1 MDGVYYN
8 IFCQACLNWKCNLP
22 RSISISKNKGKSI
35 MTTTLNGNQAAGT
48 APLEQAI
55 VEAITEARSTCEQGG
70 NDSAGC
76 AVAWDIVEELQ
87 AEKSHQ
93 QQAKH
98 NKTSLENYCDRHPD
112 SVECLIYDV

>member
-1 MDGVYYN
+1 
-8 IFCQACLNWKCNLP
+8 
-22 RSISISKNKGKSI
+22 
-35 MTTTLNGNQAAGT
+35 MTTTLNVNQAAET
-48 APLEQAI
+48 STLEQAI
-55 VEAITEARSTCEQGG
+55 VEAITDARTACELNGS
-70 NDSAGC
+70 NSANC

-93 QQAKH
+93 HQAKQ